1 MLSKEEMSRHRGY
14 CHLPRQAILEDRLL
28 YLLGLDTHA
37 GEEEATN
44 LLRRHGFNNRT
55 FYWDD
60 LNPLFQLSTK
70 HMGCCI
76 VEFPDSPTRDCAMT
90 RLQGVEFKSGR
101 VVTRL
106 PRRDD
111 KNEQHDPSSSS
122 VIPAAP
128 AASTPSANTAK
139 FEGQYPE
146 AYTWGGGRSAELIR
160 NAVIEKFKQLEEE
173 SKAQGRPISYVA
185 KDKDGVER
193 IRSTRTS
200 SPAPFDANAWPKMW
214 IEATK
219 VQAGKR
225 EVQKITV
232 EELPR
237 YEAIG
242 WEEWHKAARPTEGD
256 IDKGLLLFNALRHAR
271 LHRRTR

>member
-14 CHLPRQAILEDRLL
+14 CHLPLQAILENRLL

-37 GEEEATN
+37 GEEEVTN
-44 LLRRHGFNNRT
+44 LLRRHGFNNCT

-70 HMGCCI
+70 HMGYCI
-76 VEFPDSPTRDCAMT
+76 IEFPGSPMRDRAMT

-111 KNEQHDPSSSS
+111 
-122 VIPAAP
+122 VCAP
-128 AASTPSANTAK
+128 H
-139 FEGQYPE
+139 
-146 AYTWGGGRSAELIR
+146 ELFQSIR
-160 NAVIEKFKQLEEE
+160 NAVIERFKQLEEE
-173 SKAQGRPISYVA
+173 SKAQGRPISYLA

-200 SPAPFDANAWPKMW
+200 SPAPFDANARPKTW

-225 EVQKITV
+225 EVQKITM

-256 IDKGLLLFNALRHAR
+256 IDKGLLLFNALKNAR